1 MHVNLKTLGVFL
13 SVAETGSFRKAADL
27 VHRSQSA
34 VSMQIKQLEEQLGVS
49 LFHRTTRRVQ
59 LTPEGEVL
67 LGAARRAMGEL
78 DAGLR
83 RLQDAA
89 DMQTGRIALGCVPS
103 VAATALPSVL
113 AAFQRDHPG
122 IRVSLREL
130 PSEDLLQAIARQDV
144 EFGIGPGVS
153 FAGDFTFR
161 PFARDPILALIP
173 ASLDTPP
180 GDAIALVDLAR
191 LPVLMYSR
199 AAALRGNLERELAAR
214 GLAFDIRYEILHAP
228 TLVAFARAGLGVAI
242 LPKVT
247 VPARLGN
254 SIRAVPIVEP
264 KLERT
269 LDIVTLRGHSLS
281 PAAQWL
287 ADLVAARFGRRDRKG
302 TIDLPD

>member
-1 MHVNLKTLGVFL
+1 MQVNLKTLGVFL
-13 SVAETGSFRKAADL
+13 SVADTGSFRKAADL

-34 VSMQIKQLEEQLGVS
+34 VSMQIKQLEEQLGIT

-67 LGAARRAMGEL
+67 LGSARRAMAEL
-78 DAGLR
+78 ETGLR
-83 RLQDAA
+83 RLREAA
-89 DMQTGRIALGCVPS
+89 DMQTGRLSLGCVPS
-103 VAATALPSVL
+103 VAATVLPAVL
-113 AAFQRDHPG
+113 AAYQRDFPG
-122 IRVSLREL
+122 IKVTLREL

-153 FAGDFTFR
+153 WAGDFTFR
-161 PFARDPILALIP
+161 PFARDPILALLP
-173 ASLDTPP
+173 AAFDADRR
-180 GDAIALVDLAR
+180 DAITLADLAR

-214 GLAFDIRYEILHAP
+214 GLAFDIRYEILHAH

-242 LPKVT
+242 LPRVT
-247 VPARLGN
+247 VPAKLGSRL
-254 SIRAVPIVEP
+254 RAVPIVDP

-269 LDIVTLRGHSLS
+269 LDVITLRGHSLS

-287 ADLVAARFGRRDRKG
+287 ADLIAARFAAKFVA
-302 TIDLPD
+302 PDAE